1 MNAANRS
8 KPHSAPG
15 AVVIDMHARELRLGD
30 FKSAYAQAFTECLE
44 AEDRVLESLHE
55 LRALERS
62 LMLNVDAVSQDLVRN
77 SRSLTQQH
85 DAIRA
90 DIARAS
96 TVLTGAASV
105 IQGMRAS
112 LLGPKGVIGQTHE
125 ALLGAHDADGKL
137 VKQGTVHLVHAALVT
152 GEGSV
157 AGRMS
162 ARLEQMSS
170 TLDKTLNGESGVGA
184 RFDKRVSKSA
194 NEVMTA
200 AKKAA
205 AALHEARA
213 VQQNWILLSASA
225 AGVLASGI
233 LVGAA
238 IARALM
244 R

>member
-1 MNAANRS
+1 MNAGSRS
-8 KPHSAPG
+8 KPHS
-15 AVVIDMHARELRLGD
+15 AVVIDMHARELRLAD

-62 LMLNVDAVSQDLVRN
+62 LMLRVDAVSQDLMCN
-77 SRSLTQQH
+77 SRSLTHQH
-85 DAIRA
+85 ESIRA
-90 DIARAS
+90 EIAQAS
-96 TVLTGAASV
+96 KVLTSAAGV
-105 IQGMRAS
+105 IQGMRSS
-112 LLGPKGVIGQTHE
+112 LLGPAGVIGQTQT
-125 ALLGAHDADGKL
+125 ALLGVHDADGKL
-137 VKQGTVHLVHAALVT
+137 LKPGTVHQVHSALVA

-157 AGRMS
+157 AGQMGS
-162 ARLEQMSS
+162 RLGQMSS
-170 TLDKTLNGESGVGA
+170 MLDKTLNGESGVAA

-238 IARALM
+238 IARVLM